1 MSGHFGSGHFE
12 PSRGDAGHTP
22 PSPESRHFPSSCS
35 PDSGTSGGRLS
46 RHLTLLRAGAA
57 GAIALA
63 LIAAVA
69 LTLSE
74 SLGHRSGRGPA
85 ADQSRSAAP
94 PVGGACEYPAQVL
107 DLAGWKVTMPTGSD
121 DKPTEVEQPGLAT
134 FDETPWFRPTEG
146 CEGVAFRA
154 PVNGITTSGSHYPRS
169 ELREMGPDGE
179 PASWSSSSGTH
190 TFVVD
195 EAFTALPQGRP
206 NLVGAQIHDDSDD
219 ISVFRLEGSNLYVTK
234 GSNPHYKLITSD
246 YVLGTRFEAKFVV
259 RDDTVRAYYNGIL
272 QATFP
277 ADFSDAYFKA
287 GAYTQA
293 NCEEDGVPCT
303 SSNYGETT
311 IYHLAVD
318 HS

>member
-1 MSGHFGSGHFE
+1 VSNYFQK
-12 PSRGDAGHTP
+12 
-22 PSPESRHFPSSCS
+22 
-35 PDSGTSGGRLS
+35 LS
-46 RHLTLLRAGAA
+46 ERLTLIRAGAA
-57 GAIALA
+57 GAVVIALV
-63 LIAAVA
+63 AAVA

-74 SLGHRSGRGPA
+74 GSG
-85 ADQSRSAAP
+85 ADAKHPTDLAQPSAASP
-94 PVGGACEYPAQVL
+94 APSAPSQSGVCEYPAQVL

-121 DKPTEVEQPGLAT
+121 DKPKEVEQPDLAT
-134 FDETPWFRPTEG
+134 FDETPWFQPTQG
-146 CEGVAFRA
+146 CQGVAFRA

-179 PASWSSSSGTH
+179 PAEWSSGSGTH
-190 TFVVD
+190 TFVVT

-219 ISVFRLEGSNLYVTK
+219 ISVFRLEGSDLYVTK
-234 GSNPHYKLITSD
+234 GSNPHYKLITSN

-259 RDDTVRAYYNGIL
+259 DDNTVQAFYNG
-272 QATFP
+272 QPQTTFP
-277 ADFSDAYFKA
+277 AKFSDAYFKA

-311 IYHLAVD
+311 IYSLRAT

>member
-1 MSGHFGSGHFE
+1 
-12 PSRGDAGHTP
+12 
-22 PSPESRHFPSSCS
+22 
-35 PDSGTSGGRLS
+35 
-46 RHLTLLRAGAA
+46 
-57 GAIALA
+57 
-63 LIAAVA
+63 VA
-69 LTLSE
+69 
-74 SLGHRSGRGPA
+74 
-85 ADQSRSAAP
+85 AAP
-94 PVGGACEYPAQVL
+94 SAPRAPSAGGACEYPAQVL
-107 DLAGWKVTMPTGSD
+107 DLAGWKVTMPTGSE
-121 DKPTEVEQPGLAT
+121 DKPKEIEQPDLAT
-134 FDETPWFRPTEG
+134 FDETPWFQPTQG
-146 CEGVAFRA
+146 CTGVAFRA

-219 ISVFRLEGSNLYVTK
+219 ISVFRLEGSDLYVTK
-234 GSNPHYKLITSD
+234 GSDPHFKLITSN

-259 RDDTVRAYYNGIL
+259 SRGTVAAFYNGAL
-272 QATFP
+272 QTTFP
-277 ADFSDAYFKA
+277 ASFSDAYFKA

-293 NCEEDGVPCT
+293 NCEEDGVPCS

-311 IYHLAVD
+311 IYGLQVN

>member
-1 MSGHFGSGHFE
+1 MDGSG
-12 PSRGDAGHTP
+12 G
-22 PSPESRHFPSSCS
+22 
-35 PDSGTSGGRLS
+35 SGGKLA
-46 RHLTLLRAGAA
+46 RHLTLIRTGAA
-57 GAIALA
+57 GAVVVA

-74 SLGHRSGRGPA
+74 GLGHRPGDGPGA
-85 ADQSRSAAP
+85 TLWQPPSAEAP
-94 PVGGACEYPAQVL
+94 PSARDGACEYPAQVL
-107 DLAGWKVTMPTGSD
+107 DLTGWKVTMPTGSD
-121 DKPTEVEQPGLAT
+121 EKPKEVEQPELAT
-134 FDETPWFRPTEG
+134 FDETPWFQPTQG
-146 CEGVAFRA
+146 CQGVAFRA

-179 PASWSSSSGTH
+179 PASWSSDSGTH

-219 ISVFRLEGSNLYVTK
+219 VSVFRLEGSDLYITK
-234 GSNPHYKLITSD
+234 GSDPHYKLVTGD

-259 RDDTVRAYYNGIL
+259 HDDTVRAYYNGTL

-277 ADFSDAYFKA
+277 ASFSDAYFKA

-293 NCEEDGVPCT
+293 NCEEDGVPCS

-311 IYHLAVD
+311 IYRLAVN